1 YLTIITAEK
10 TIQTSKVSIEK
21 AREDLKINQVR
32 YSAGVGT
39 NSDVIDA
46 QVLLTTAQNDYIAAL
61 YDYNTG
67 KATLDEAMG
76 IAVK

>member
-1 YLTIITAEK
+1 MK
-10 TIQTSKVSIEK
+10 IE
-21 AREDLKINQVR
+21 QVR

-46 QVLLTTAQNDYIAAL
+46 QVSLTSAQKDYIKAL

-67 KATLDEAMG
+67 KASLDQAMG
-76 IAVK
+76 IAVQ